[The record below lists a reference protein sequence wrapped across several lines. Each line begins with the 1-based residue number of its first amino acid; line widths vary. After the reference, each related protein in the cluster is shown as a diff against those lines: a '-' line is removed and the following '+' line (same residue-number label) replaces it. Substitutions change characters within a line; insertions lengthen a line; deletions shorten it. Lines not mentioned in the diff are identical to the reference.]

1 MLPTGTVTF
10 LLGDVER
17 PAAARYAV
25 REAHPAVPRLDEVL
39 ASAVANHRGVRPGAS
54 GESGRVVAA
63 FPSAAEAVAAALA
76 AQRALRAEA
85 WPDGVA
91 PSLRIGLHTGEA
103 RLRDD
108 QDYAGAALDRCA
120 RLRDVAN
127 GGQTL
132 LTSATAAVVAD
143 ALPPGAELIDLGA
156 HRLRDLS
163 RPERVY
169 ELRHPD
175 LLGDHLPPLR
185 SLDALANNLPVQLTS
200 FVGRSEELA
209 AVELLLDGE
218 RLVTLTGAGGAG
230 KTRLGL
236 HAAAELADRWPDGVW
251 WVDLSS
257 VTDPA
262 LVADVVAAT
271 IGVLV
276 EPVGGPLR
284 ALTVQLRDRR
294 VLLCLDNCEHLL
306 AASADLA
313 EALLRSCPELSL
325 LATSREPLNLP
336 GETVWRVPSMVEDEA
351 VSLFVERA
359 SQVRPWFTLDET
371 NEAPVRRLCRRLD
384 GMPLAIEL
392 AAAWLRTLTPAQIA
406 AGLDDR
412 FALLVRGSR
421 GVVARHQ
428 TLAASIDWS
437 HDLLDGTDQ
446 IVLRRLAAFS
456 GGFSLDAA
464 RAVCGAGP
472 VGEVDVLVALGRL
485 VDKSLVVMEER
496 DDEARYRLLE
506 TIRQYAADRLEEAGE
521 TGMARDRHL
530 DHFVAVGEIAE
541 PGLVDVDQ
549 DTWLARLEADH
560 DNLRA
565 ALDWGLSQPDPTRA
579 RQLASVLIWLWYLR
593 GHTNEGIDF
602 LQRAI
607 ARAPDERSP
616 LQALLLA
623 GVSAVSVASG
633 QFDVLV
639 DYAQQSL
646 ELATAIGDD
655 CARGRALL
663 LLGVAVSFLDFDGAD
678 DLFAQGAEAA
688 AAADDPFGIDRI
700 LVMQGVM
707 LAYRDRHDEAF
718 PLLQEGLERSMRRGD
733 RGFAAS
739 VLAYQAVGAAMQ
751 GDLARADELATR
763 GLDIVRPRGD
773 FFDVGLATGHLALV
787 KTVTGDVAAARRLM
801 EPIVQAVEGT
811 TRTVYVPDMAQAMGR
826 LSLLAGDFE
835 AAKEWYERDVVTEGP
850 MADSLITVRCLPGLA
865 AALRHLGRADEA
877 AAVASR
883 CVAAA
888 RRLGV
893 PHLVADALDE
903 QGHLAVLA
911 DDPGAAEALYHQ
923 ALGVRVDHGFR
934 TSMVDSLEA
943 LAGLAARPESVRLLA
958 AADAVRTAI
967 GYARAA
973 IAEPDRQAAL
983 AGLREALGDDGFAEA
998 WSTGAAL
1005 SLDEAV
1011 ALVRR
1016 TRGARRRPTTGWASL
1031 TPTELDVTRCVVE
1044 GLSNPAIGDRLFMGR
1059 GTVKT
1064 HLSHIYA
1071 KLGIANRT
1079 ELATTATRQL
1089 DA

>member
-1 MLPTGTVTF
+1 V
-10 LLGDVER
+10 
-17 PAAARYAV
+17 
-25 REAHPAVPRLDEVL
+25 AH
-39 ASAVANHRGVRPGAS
+39 
-54 GESGRVVAA
+54 
-63 FPSAAEAVAAALA
+63 
-76 AQRALRAEA
+76 
-85 WPDGVA
+85 
-91 PSLRIGLHTGEA
+91 
-103 RLRDD
+103 
-108 QDYAGAALDRCA
+108 
-120 RLRDVAN
+120 

-132 LTSATAAVVAD
+132 LSSATASVVAD
-143 ALPPGAELIDLGA
+143 ALPAGAELVDLGA

-175 LLGDHLPPLR
+175 LFGEGDADLPPLR
-185 SLDALANNLPVQLTS
+185 SLDALTNNLPIQLTS

-262 LVADVVAAT
+262 LVPDVVAAT

-284 ALTVQLRDRR
+284 ALTLQLRDRR
-294 VLLCLDNCEHLL
+294 VLVGLDNCEHLL
-306 AASADLA
+306 AASADLV

-359 SQVRPWFTLDET
+359 SNVRPWFTLDET
-371 NEAPVRRLCRRLD
+371 NEAAVHRLCRRLD

-412 FALLVRGSR
+412 FALLVRGAR
-421 GVVARHQ
+421 GVVARQQ

-437 HDLLDGTDQ
+437 HDLLEETDQ
-446 IVLRRLAAFS
+446 VVFRRLAAFS

-464 RAVCGAGP
+464 RAVCGAAP
-472 VGEVDVLVALGRL
+472 VGEVEVLVALGRL

-496 DDEARYRLLE
+496 DGEARYRLLE
-506 TIRQYAADRLEEAGE
+506 TIREYATARLEEAGE
-521 TGMARDRHL
+521 TAMARDRHL
-530 DHFVAVGEIAE
+530 DHFVAVGEVAG
-541 PGLVDVDQ
+541 PALVDVDQ
-549 DTWLARLEADH
+549 DTWLARLEVDH
-560 DNLRA
+560 ENLRA
-565 ALDWGLSQPDPTRA
+565 ALHWGLAQPDPARA

-607 ARAPDERSP
+607 AREPDERSP

-623 GVSAVSVASG
+623 GVAAVAVASG
-633 QFDVLV
+633 EFDVLV

-646 ELATAIGDD
+646 ELAIAIGDD
-655 CARGRALL
+655 GARGRALL
-663 LLGVAVSFLDFDGAD
+663 LLGVALSFVDFDGAD
-678 DLFAQGAEAA
+678 GLLAQGAEAA

-700 LVMQGVM
+700 LVMQGIM

-718 PLLQEGLERSMRRGD
+718 PLLEEGLERCMRRGD
-733 RGFAAS
+733 RGFAAT
-739 VLAYQAVGAAMQ
+739 VLAYQGVGAVLQ

-763 GLDIVRPRGD
+763 ALDIARPRGD
-773 FFDVGLATGHLALV
+773 FFDLGLATGHLALV
-787 KTVTGDVAAARRLM
+787 KIVTGDVAAARRLM

-811 TRTVYVPDMAQAMGR
+811 TRTVYVPDMAQVMGR
-826 LSLLAGDFE
+826 LSLLAGDF
-835 AAKEWYERDVVTEGP
+835 AAAEEWYRGDVVDEGP
-850 MADSLITVRCLPGLA
+850 MADNLITVRCLPGLA
-865 AALRHLGRADEA
+865 AALRGQGRTDEA
-877 AAVASR
+877 AAVAER
-883 CVAAA
+883 GLAVA

-893 PHLVADALDE
+893 PHLEADALDE
-903 QGHLAVLA
+903 QGHLALLA
-911 DDPGAAEALYHQ
+911 DDADAAEGLYHQ
-923 ALGVRVDHGFR
+923 ALGIRVDHGFR

-943 LAGLAARPESVRLLA
+943 LAAMAARAGTGIEAVRLLA
-958 AADAVRTAI
+958 AADAARSAI
-967 GYARAA
+967 GYARAEV
-973 IAEPDRQAAL
+973 AEPDRQATL

-998 WSTGAAL
+998 WSAGTAL

-1016 TRGARRRPTTGWASL
+1016 TRGTRRRPTTGWASL
-1031 TPTELDVTRCVVE
+1031 TPTELDVARCIVE
-1044 GLSNPAIGDRLFMGR
+1044 GLSNPEIGDRLFMGR

-1079 ELATTATRQL
+1079 ELATTATRHL
-1089 DA
+1089 NP